1 MVERLLAQGADLHG
15 AWRESPS
22 VCAAR
27 NGHTDI
33 LALLIRHGLDPREYD
48 DLLFSVALYW
58 KQRDVVK
65 LLAAAI
71 FAPDLWRGKTLLDLQ
86 KEADL
91 IERNIDR
98 NLPNDMDQDAL
109 RTTRLVLFDAAMT
122 CWEHVRPDPPKI
134 NISTIPAK
142 PRPL

>member
-1 MVERLLAQGADLHG
+1 M
-15 AWRESPS
+15 
-22 VCAAR
+22 
-27 NGHTDI
+27 
-33 LALLIRHGLDPREYD
+33 
-48 DLLFSVALYW
+48 
-58 KQRDVVK
+58 K